1 MAKSRL
7 RKVTGTILAGG
18 LSLALA
24 AGMVGC
30 GGGAGGAATSDP
42 SSLGKGEY
50 NLNDNSID
58 PSTWEDAGSPEV
70 SVTGSGCTVMS
81 DNMINIAFVVKSQA
95 QGWAAESLPVTISV
109 QGENG
114 VGDAAVV
121 LSTVYPGQSYAYS
134 LNMEQLQFTRGGT
147 IPQYADVAADTE
159 AEGNNTSTSA
169 LIVPAYAEEAGAEGD
184 VPEGNGENG
193 STGESTPV
201 GSTSEGANED
211 SADEPGDTAGVD
223 EAIGSGIE
231 TITSGPT
238 MAGIDEIGAISQIEV
253 RAQPISANW
262 RKTDITDADL
272 TAAFKAGEAQVENSD
287 GNVTLTAPVSMDT
300 RYIGVVR
307 DPSSDGIAMG
317 ATVLAIFK
325 NDAGD
330 VIYGSTTQVALLMD
344 DELDAKDNASNES
357 DESSASTG
365 QGSFDGDTYKTDITM
380 VVSGIP
386 SDREWSSYEIYVN
399 PGL

>member
-1 MAKSRL
+1 MAKSKL
-7 RKVTGTILAGG
+7 RRATGTILAGG

-30 GGGAGGAATSDP
+30 GGGAGSSAAGDP

-50 NLNDNSID
+50 NLNDDSIE
-58 PSTWEDAGSPEV
+58 PSTWEEAGSPEV

-81 DNMINIAFVVKSQA
+81 DDMINIAFVVESQA
-95 QGWAAESLPVTISV
+95 EDWAAESLPVTISV

-121 LSTVYPGQSYAYS
+121 LGTVYPGQSYAYS

-147 IPQYADVAADTE
+147 IPQYADVAASDE
-159 AEGNNTSTSA
+159 AESNDTSTSA
-169 LIVPAYAEEAGAEGD
+169 LIVPAYAEEADAEGD
-184 VPEGNGENG
+184 VPEGDDGDA
-193 STGESTPV
+193 SESAPV
-201 GSTSEGANED
+201 GDASEGSEEGSGD
-211 SADEPGDTAGVD
+211 EADDVIGVD
-223 EAIGSGIE
+223 EVVETGIS
-231 TITSGPT
+231 TITDGPI

-262 RKTDITDADL
+262 RKTDITEADL
-272 TAAFKAGEAQVENSD
+272 AAAFKAGEAQVEEED

-317 ATVLAIFK
+317 ATVLAVFK

-344 DELDAKDNASNES
+344 DELSAKDDASS
-357 DESSASTG
+357 DGDEAATSTG